1 MLAVIEQLL
10 VLQDRD
16 RRLLRVRAELAAI
29 EPQRQAMKAKSAGA
43 AAAHEKARQRTMQIE
58 SRRKELDLEIEGQKK
73 LIERYTG
80 QQLQTRK
87 NDEYQALTK
96 EIEHCQAT
104 ITRIEDQQLEL
115 MEQAEGAQRELA
127 AAAAA
132 LKEAQALV
140 ERELAQLAASEVNL
154 KRELA
159 DLEAERAN
167 LAAAVDE
174 SARNRYER
182 ILKSRGDKVL
192 VGIEHGVCGGCHMRI
207 PAQIVVQ
214 CRAQQELV
222 NCTNC
227 GRLLY
232 YSRDMDLAV
241 TD

>member
-43 AAAHEKARQRTMQIE
+43 AAAHEKARQRTLQLE

-96 EIEHCQAT
+96 EIEHCRAT

-127 AAAAA
+127 AATAA

-140 ERELAQLAASEVNL
+140 ERELAQLAASEDNL

-159 DLEAERAN
+159 NLEAERAR

-207 PAQIVVQ
+207 PAQVVVQ

-241 TD
+241 AD